1 MHTFAMFRT
10 LMLEGATV
18 VMVAVRPLISCS
30 AWVVPNGLHAA
41 HRLHYMCIYDTGLRN
56 VIVLSSSGAS
66 ASCCPACG

>member
-41 HRLHYMCIYDTGLRN
+41 HRLHCMCIYRYR
-56 VIVLSSSGAS
+56 
-66 ASCCPACG
+66 PAQCHSPKQLWC